1 MGIHSKIKDDEI
13 TVEAELFSIDGSKRF
28 YEKKSSKIDKFK
40 ELGKEVGEI
49 LKTKSKNSYKR

>member
-1 MGIHSKIKDDEI
+1 MGIHSKIEEDEI
-13 TVEAELFSIDGSKRF
+13 TVEVELFSIDGSKRF
-28 YEKKSSKIDKFK
+28 YEKKSSKIHRFK